1 MINNH
6 SAGAEELAS
15 SIRAAMDKEYAYAS
29 RREKEEPNCRYREG
43 IAEGVCD
50 VMNSVNS
57 IIDRALRSRDTRK
70 EGP

>member
-1 MINNH
+1 MFQV
-6 SAGAEELAS
+6 LT
-15 SIRAAMDKEYAYAS
+15 
-29 RREKEEPNCRYREG
+29 REG